1 MWNKPW
7 GYKEGITIGAGLFIA
22 GLLLQFSVGPIDW
35 NILAWPV
42 NLICLCLLLLTLA
55 VMHLL
60 RDKAYALRWLS
71 STTAAVSSLIWTAA
85 MTAIMGLTRQVSPV
99 SSEHTLADLIG
110 FSRMTSCWPF
120 VLLYLWMTICLGL
133 TILRVCIPFKAKRIP
148 FLLNHL
154 SLFVA
159 LVCATLG
166 SADMQR
172 LDMTVRTGSPEWR
185 ATDQY
190 GRLKELPLA
199 IELEN
204 FTIDE
209 YPPKLMIVENENGT
223 ALPEKAPEHI
233 LLENGVTSGQLL
245 GWDIEVLELL
255 PASAPVL
262 SSADSSAIEVHDHN
276 SIRYVGYY
284 SAGATSS
291 AHIRATESETGK
303 IVEDWVSC
311 GSFAFPAKPMRLDS
325 LTSVI
330 MPEREPQRY
339 ASDVVIYTEA
349 GEISKAVI
357 EVNKPLKIDGW
368 KIYQVS
374 YDSVMGRW
382 SETSVFELVRDPWLP
397 AVYAGIIMMLLGA
410 VCLFSSMN
418 SRNTARTASS
428 GKSQRQYHEQG
439 SDAPYASSSNSQ
451 QQSCE
456 QGSNGLHSNSEN
468 IQRQSDKQVRGNG
481 QGSGEPANEKE
492 DRA

>member
-7 GYKEGITIGAGLFIA
+7 GYKEGITIGAGLLIA
-22 GLLLQFSVGPIDW
+22 GLLLQFSVGRIDW

-71 STTAAVSSLIWTAA
+71 STTAVVSSLVWTAA
-85 MTAIMGLTRQVSPV
+85 MTAIMGLTRQVSFV
-99 SSEHTLADLIG
+99 GNEHTLADLLG

-154 SLFVA
+154 GLFVA

-172 LDMTVRTGSPEWR
+172 LDMTVRIGSPEWR

-199 IELEN
+199 IELKD

-245 GWDIEVLELL
+245 GWNIEVLELL
-255 PASAPVL
+255 PASAPVFP
-262 SSADSSAIEVHDHN
+262 SADSSAIEAHGHN

-284 SAGATSS
+284 SAGAACS
-291 AHIRATESETGK
+291 ALIRATDTESGK
-303 IVEDWVSC
+303 TVEDWVSC

-349 GEISKAVI
+349 GEVTKAVI

-418 SRNTARTASS
+418 SRNTARAASS
-428 GKSQRQYHEQG
+428 GKQEQPYHEQG
-439 SDAPYASSSNSQ
+439 SDAPYACSSNCQ
-451 QQSCE
+451 PQPHE
-456 QGSNGLHSNSEN
+456 QGHSDG
-468 IQRQSDKQVRGNG
+468 R
-481 QGSGEPANEKE
+481 GSGEPANEKE